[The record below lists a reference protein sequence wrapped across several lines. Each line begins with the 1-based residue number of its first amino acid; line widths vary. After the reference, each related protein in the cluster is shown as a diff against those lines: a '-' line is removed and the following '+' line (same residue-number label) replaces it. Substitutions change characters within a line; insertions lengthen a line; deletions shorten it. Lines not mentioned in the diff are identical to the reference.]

1 MIEDK
6 LGMCSGSLGE
16 RLAEIPVMDLEL
28 QEGFALDLKI
38 WHEE

>member
-16 RLAEIPVMDLEL
+16 RLAEIPVMNLEL
-28 QEGFALDLKI
+28 QERVCAGPEDLA
-38 WHEE
+38 